1 MTACPLVLAAGIS
14 FHIEVDLTLYTGP
27 TQNKVGD
34 GHQMEAQKCQCRI
47 PALAPWNGDF
57 SAKQIT
63 KLFFKAYHQYSTQ
76 ISMRKC
82 I

>member
-27 TQNKVGD
+27 IPNMVGD
-34 GHQMEAQKCQCRI
+34 GHRMEAQMCQYRI
-47 PALAPWNGDF
+47 PALAPWNDDF

-63 KLFFKAYHQYSTQ
+63 KLFFKAYHQYLTH